1 MRKHS
6 LFIYFELLLGIILFI
21 AGVMSFIAPVD
32 SLYFFSVLFGII
44 VILYGVT
51 DVIVYIRLER
61 YTAFAPMLSLIS
73 GILSVM
79 AGIMLVIY
87 PNTGIAG
94 FLILFPIWFIA
105 HSVSG
110 LTRLDD
116 VKYFQ
121 GNGMFVLSL
130 ILNIL
135 GLILGLM
142 MLFDPVIAIVPVS
155 YFIGIYSILIGSNT
169 IATAIRMLKN

>member
-73 GILSVM
+73 GILQVQ
-79 AGIMLVIY
+79 
-87 PNTGIAG
+87 P
-94 FLILFPIWFIA
+94 
-105 HSVSG
+105 
-110 LTRLDD
+110 
-116 VKYFQ
+116 
-121 GNGMFVLSL
+121 
-130 ILNIL
+130 
-135 GLILGLM
+135 
-142 MLFDPVIAIVPVS
+142 
-155 YFIGIYSILIGSNT
+155 
-169 IATAIRMLKN
+169 